1 MIPYFNLINQTEG
14 YTYDPYGE
22 YVRQW
27 LPELARLPTEW
38 IHHPWD
44 APPSVLRAAGV
55 ELGSNYPRPIVE
67 VVSARERL
75 REAMAQMWEQ
85 EEALKVAGLQGD
97 DDALKVNNVMTMVQ
111 PFITTQRPQ
120 KVVETVVLRPSSG
133 PSPSVEAGASSSSLS
148 ASPHWDEMVP
158 TFGKQFKMHC
168 NTSPSLRGSLNS
180 TTPLKIEA
188 ASQEENRTP
197 SMAST
202 TKDAHRK
209 NQELPDSRGKLLAKN
224 QTTWLGYTPPPSVM
238 SDEMSTAESSSSPK
252 KVRESRQETHSMWV
266 PTILHR
272 MPSSSFGR
280 VPSDDAPKHKNTDF
294 LAENQRP
301 DDKVRHKLLFVK
313 IQINALSILV
323 LFSFIKT
330 TCMYVESL
338 LEYI

>member
-1 MIPYFNLINQTEG
+1 MILYFNLINQTEG
-14 YTYDPYGE
+14 YTYDPHGE

-55 ELGSNYPRPIVE
+55 ELGSNYPRPIVD

-97 DDALKVNNVMTMVQ
+97 DDVLLKVNNVRTTAQ

-120 KVVETVVLRPSSG
+120 KVVETVFLRPSS
-133 PSPSVEAGASSSSLS
+133 SPSLEAGASSSSLS
-148 ASPHWDEMVP
+148 ASLHWDQMVP
-158 TFGKQFKMHC
+158 TFGKQLKMHC
-168 NTSPSLRGSLNS
+168 NTSPSPRAPNS

-188 ASQEENRTP
+188 ASQENDRTP
-197 SMAST
+197 SLAST
-202 TKDAHRK
+202 TKDPRHK
-209 NQELPDSRGKLLAKN
+209 NQDSTDSSGKLLAKN
-224 QTTWLGYTPPPSVM
+224 RMTWLGYTPPPSVM

-252 KVRESRQETHSMWV
+252 KVRESQQETHSMWV

-280 VPSDDAPKHKNTDF
+280 VPSDDATKLKNTDF
-294 LAENQRP
+294 LAENRRP
-301 DDKVRHKLLFVK
+301 DDKVCQKFYYL
-313 IQINALSILV
+313 
-323 LFSFIKT
+323 
-330 TCMYVESL
+330 
-338 LEYI
+338 